1 MNETAHIRDQKA
13 VTAALRRGPG
23 VSRDPV
29 VGGLMLVVGRRKAS
43 WQLSYIPHG
52 LRADGKRHGRVQM
65 AIGDAMLMSLPQ
77 ARAEARSLKA
87 AIAKGEDPHRQ
98 RRAAKVA
105 NALERANAPTTLAEA
120 AAAYALDL
128 SRRATPSLATRKQ
141 ESPLLQ
147 EGSRAHGRRK
157 PARQRTW
164 RRADPPAFARDER
177 LAERGRPPL
186 WRPVA
191 VLRLDGRGADRR
203 REPLRRHPAQRQAQA
218 AVQGLH
224 ALHRRDSGPCGP
236 RPTAEEANVRDV
248 IHLLIL
254 APLRLREMTGLRW
267 GEVDLV
273 NGWLRI
279 PAARMKAG
287 VAHDMPL
294 SDEARAILRRRLP
307 PSPKPDDLVF
317 PSSRNKPL
325 DGWSRVIGRI
335 RKALGQSA
343 AKNPDDPTR
352 RAEAFTWHDL
362 RRSFGTHF
370 AGQFDEHLLN
380 LMLAHKP
387 ASRAGAGAAYLKA
400 TRMKERPAVMAAW
413 AALVLDKEPDGTSCS
428 FLLFGRNSMKLA
440 DPVPIQV
447 HSAATMR
454 S

>member
-1 MNETAHIRDQKA
+1 VQNVCMSETPRIRDQKA

-23 VSRDPV
+23 VTRDSV
-29 VGGLMLVVGRRKAS
+29 VGGLMLVLGRRKAS

-87 AIAKGEDPHRQ
+87 VIAKGEDPHRR

-141 ESPLLQ
+141 ETHYSRKALALMGVEGLAANELGAGSIRRLLRETNASPSELAHLF
-147 EGSRAHGRRK
+147 GALSRFCDWMIEERIVEANPCAAIPRK
-157 PARQRTW
+157 AKPTQRSRDYTPSIEEI
-164 RRADPPAFARDER
+164 RAV
-177 LAERGRPPL
+177 
-186 WRPVA
+186 W
-191 VLRLDGRGADRR
+191 
-203 REPLRRHPAQRQAQA
+203 A
-218 AVQGLH
+218 A
-224 ALHRRDSGPCGP
+224 AA
-236 RPTAEEANVRDV
+236 AEEANVRDV

-279 PAARMKAG
+279 PASRMKTG
-287 VAHDMPL
+287 IAHDMPL
-294 SDEARAILRRRLP
+294 SDEAHDILRRRLP
-307 PSPKPDDLVF
+307 RSPKPDDLVL
-317 PSSRNKPL
+317 PSSRNTPIA
-325 DGWSRVIGRI
+325 GWSRVIRRI

-352 RAEAFTWHDL
+352 RAEVFSWHDL
-362 RRSFGTHF
+362 RRGLGTHCS
-370 AGQFDEHLLN
+370 GQFDEHLLN
-380 LMLAHKP
+380 IMLAHKP

-400 TRMKERPAVMAAW
+400 TRMKERPAVVAAW
-413 AALVLDKEPDGTSCS
+413 AALVLGNEVDSNVLQFP
-428 FLLFGRNSMKLA
+428 L
-440 DPVPIQV
+440 
-447 HSAATMR
+447 SAETR
-454 S
+454 